1 MKILSLPV
9 ARVLSV
15 FICVHLWRMVFG
27 VALLSLPHLV
37 HAQQKPS
44 TKGNPAA
51 PPMEA
56 AKPRDYPNRPIRF
69 LVPFAAGGSTDLIA
83 RMLGQKMTEVLGQ
96 PLVIDNRAGG
106 GGTIATDIVAKA
118 SADGY
123 TLMMNHQ
130 GMTFNAT
137 LYTKLPYDTLNDFA
151 ALAMVG
157 VTPNV
162 LVVNPNVAAKSVKE
176 FVTLAKAKPMG
187 INYGTGGVGSSA
199 HLSVELFQRLAGVQ
213 LQHVPY
219 KGAGPALTDTI
230 AGQIQAMIATMP
242 AASGHIRSNR
252 IRALGVSGAK
262 RSPAFPELP
271 TIAEAGVPGYDYST
285 WYGVLGPRALPAPL
299 VQYIAAVT
307 NKSLTQ
313 KDTRERLA
321 QTGMEVEL
329 MAPEQF
335 ADVIKNDVARWSKI
349 IREAG
354 IKAE

>member
-1 MKILSLPV
+1 MLKHIYSIM
-9 ARVLSV
+9 A
-15 FICVHLWRMVFG
+15 
-27 VALLSLPHLV
+27 ALLMWTAATAY
-37 HAQQKPS
+37 AQGKPAP
-44 TKGNPAA
+44 KGKTPAA

-56 AKPRDYPNRPIRF
+56 AKPGEYPNKPVRF
-69 LVPFAAGGSTDLIA
+69 MVPFAAGGSTDLVA
-83 RMLGQKMTEVLGQ
+83 RMVGQKMSESLGQ
-96 PLVIDNRAGG
+96 PLVIDNRGGG
-106 GGTIATDIVAKA
+106 GGTIATEIVAKTA
-118 SADGY
+118 ADGY

-137 LYTKLPYDTLNDFA
+137 LYSRLPYDTLKDFA
-151 ALAMVG
+151 AIAMVG

-162 LVVNPNVAAKSVKE
+162 LVVNPGVAAKSVKE
-176 FVTLAKAKPMG
+176 FVALAKSKPKS
-187 INYGTGGVGSSA
+187 INYGSGGVGSSA

-230 AGQIQAMIATMP
+230 AGQIQSMIATMP
-242 AASGHIRSNR
+242 AAAGHIRGNR

-271 TIAEAGVPGYDYST
+271 TIAEAGVANYDYST
-285 WYGVLGPRALPAPL
+285 WYGVLGPRALPAPM

-307 NKSLTQ
+307 NKVLSQ
-313 KDTRERLA
+313 KDMRERLA

-329 MAPEQF
+329 MAPELF
-335 ADVIKNDVARWSKI
+335 AEVIKNDVARWGKI

-354 IKAE
+354 IRAE